1 MLPSLGSPQAVAH
14 VLLHACACFF
24 IAVQTA
30 LKIGKV
36 DQSRTKL
43 KPDWTAERERVIILA
58 HIQ

>member
-36 DQSRTKL
+36 DQSRTNL
-43 KPDWTAERERVIILA
+43 PAAERERVIILA